1 MACQEDQKMTA
12 SNDNLASYVLTTEC
26 PDATGIVAAVTSFI
40 ASQNGLITES
50 AHFRDPYQDR
60 SLMRTE
66 FRGADLPPLDELERK
81 FSILAGPFQ
90 MRWNFFPSGQ
100 RPRTLIA
107 VSKQGHCLN
116 SILHRWS
123 MGVLPVDI
131 VGIVSNHTAQEKM
144 AGWYEVPYHYLPL
157 TRETKSEQEGR
168 LLEVFE
174 GASCDLLVLARYM
187 QVLSSS
193 VCKKLRGRCINIH
206 HSFLPGFKGAR
217 PYHRAYARGVKI
229 IGATAHYVTEDLDEG
244 PIIEQAVERVDHAM
258 NPDKLMEIGHDLE
271 SVVLLRAIRWHA
283 EHRVFQSGPR
293 TVILRA

>member
-1 MACQEDQKMTA
+1 MTA
-12 SNDNLASYVLTTEC
+12 SNDNLSSYVLTTEC

-144 AGWYEVPYHYLPL
+144 AGWYEVPYHYLPV

-217 PYHRAYARGVKI
+217 PYHQAYARGVKI

-258 NPDKLMEIGHDLE
+258 DPEKLMEIGHDLE

>member
-1 MACQEDQKMTA
+1 MTA
-12 SNDNLASYVLTTEC
+12 SNDNLSSYVLTTEC

-66 FRGADLPPLDELERK
+66 FRGAELPPLDELERK
-81 FSILAGPFQ
+81 FSNLAGPFQ

-144 AGWYEVPYHYLPL
+144 AGWYEVPYHYVPV
-157 TRETKSEQEGR
+157 TRETKSKQEGR

-193 VCKKLRGRCINIH
+193 VCEKLRGRCINIH

-258 NPDKLMEIGHDLE
+258 DPDKLMEIGHDLE

>member
-1 MACQEDQKMTA
+1 MQANNETGP
-12 SNDNLASYVLTTEC
+12 SYVLTTEC

-40 ASQNGLITES
+40 AGQNGLITES

-66 FRGADLPPLDELERK
+66 FRGGGLPPLKELERN
-81 FSILAGPFQ
+81 FADVARQFQ
-90 MRWNFFPSGQ
+90 MHWKFFPSRQ
-100 RPRTLIA
+100 RPRVLIA

-123 MGVLPVDI
+123 MGVLPIDI
-131 VGIVSNHTAQEKM
+131 VGIVSNHRTQEKM
-144 AGWYEVPYHYLPL
+144 AGWYQVPYHHLPV
-157 TRETKSEQEGR
+157 TPESKADQEDR
-168 LLEVFE
+168 LLEIFKE
-174 GASCDLLVLARYM
+174 ANCDLLVLARYM

-193 VCKKLRGRCINIH
+193 VCERLRGQCINIH

-217 PYHRAYARGVKI
+217 PYHQAYSRGVKI

-258 NPDKLMEIGHDLE
+258 GPDKLMEIGHDLE

>member
-1 MACQEDQKMTA
+1 MTA
-12 SNDNLASYVLTTEC
+12 SNDNLSSYVLTTEC

-144 AGWYEVPYHYLPL
+144 AGWYEVPYYYLPV
-157 TRETKSEQEGR
+157 TRETKPEQEGR

-217 PYHRAYARGVKI
+217 PYHQAYARGVKI

-244 PIIEQAVERVDHAM
+244 QIIEQAVERVDHAM
-258 NPDKLMEIGHDLE
+258 DPDKLMEIGHDLE

>member
-1 MACQEDQKMTA
+1 MTA
-12 SNDNLASYVLTTEC
+12 SNDNLSSYVLTTEC

-90 MRWNFFPSGQ
+90 MRWSFFPSGQ

-144 AGWYEVPYHYLPL
+144 AGWYEVPYHHLPV

-168 LLEVFE
+168 LLEIFE
-174 GASCDLLVLARYM
+174 EASCDLLVLARYM

-217 PYHRAYARGVKI
+217 PYHQAYARGVKI

-293 TVILRA
+293 SVILRA

>member
-1 MACQEDQKMTA
+1 MTA

-229 IGATAHYVTEDLDEG
+229 IGATAHYVTKDLDEG

-258 NPDKLMEIGHDLE
+258 DPDKLMEIGHDLE

>member
-1 MACQEDQKMTA
+1 MTA
-12 SNDNLASYVLTTEC
+12 SNDNLSSYVLTTEC

-144 AGWYEVPYHYLPL
+144 AGWYEVPYHYLPV

-174 GASCDLLVLARYM
+174 GARCDLLVLARYM

-217 PYHRAYARGVKI
+217 PYHQAYARGVKI

-258 NPDKLMEIGHDLE
+258 DPEKLMEIGHDLE

>member
-1 MACQEDQKMTA
+1 
-12 SNDNLASYVLTTEC
+12 
-26 PDATGIVAAVTSFI
+26 
-40 ASQNGLITES
+40 
-50 AHFRDPYQDR
+50 
-60 SLMRTE
+60 MRTE

-258 NPDKLMEIGHDLE
+258 DPDKLMEIGHDLE

>member
-1 MACQEDQKMTA
+1 MTA
-12 SNDNLASYVLTTEC
+12 SNDNLSSYVLTTEC

-66 FRGADLPPLDELERK
+66 FRGAELPPLDELERK

-144 AGWYEVPYHYLPL
+144 AGWYEVPYHYLPV

-217 PYHRAYARGVKI
+217 PYHQAYARGVKI

-258 NPDKLMEIGHDLE
+258 DPDKLMEIGHDLE

>member
-1 MACQEDQKMTA
+1 MTA
-12 SNDNLASYVLTTEC
+12 INDNLSSYVLTTEC

-144 AGWYEVPYHYLPL
+144 AGWYEVPYHYLPV

-217 PYHRAYARGVKI
+217 PYHQAYARGVKI

-258 NPDKLMEIGHDLE
+258 DPEKLMEIGHDLE

>member
-1 MACQEDQKMTA
+1 MTA
-12 SNDNLASYVLTTEC
+12 SNDNLSSYVLTTEC

-66 FRGADLPPLDELERK
+66 FRGAELPPLDELERK

-144 AGWYEVPYHYLPL
+144 AGWYEVPYHYLPV

-217 PYHRAYARGVKI
+217 PYHQAYARGVKI

-258 NPDKLMEIGHDLE
+258 DPEKLMEIGHDLE

>member
-1 MACQEDQKMTA
+1 MQANTDTG
-12 SNDNLASYVLTTEC
+12 LSYVLTTEC

-50 AHFRDPYQDR
+50 AHFRDPYKDR

-66 FRGADLPPLDELERK
+66 FRGPDLPPLNELERNFADVARK
-81 FSILAGPFQ
+81 FQ
-90 MRWNFFPSGQ
+90 MHWNFFPSGQ
-100 RPRTLIA
+100 RPRVLIA

-116 SILHRWS
+116 SILHRSS
-123 MGVLPVDI
+123 MGVLPIDI
-131 VGIVSNHTAQEKM
+131 VGIVSNHRTQEKM
-144 AGWYEVPYHYLPL
+144 AGWYEVPYHYLPI
-157 TRETKSEQEGR
+157 TAASKADQEQR
-168 LLEVFE
+168 LLQIFE
-174 GASCDLLVLARYM
+174 GAHSDLLVLARYM

-193 VCKKLRGRCINIH
+193 VCKRLRGRCINIH

-217 PYHRAYARGVKI
+217 PYHQAYARGVKI

-258 NPDKLMEIGHDLE
+258 GPDKLMEIGHDLE

-283 EHRVFQSGPR
+283 ERRVFQSGPR

>member
-1 MACQEDQKMTA
+1 
-12 SNDNLASYVLTTEC
+12 
-26 PDATGIVAAVTSFI
+26 
-40 ASQNGLITES
+40 
-50 AHFRDPYQDR
+50 
-60 SLMRTE
+60 MRTE
-66 FRGADLPPLDELERK
+66 FRGGGLPPLKELERN
-81 FSILAGPFQ
+81 FADVARQFQ
-90 MRWNFFPSGQ
+90 MHWKFFPSRQ
-100 RPRTLIA
+100 RPRVLIA

-123 MGVLPVDI
+123 MGVLPIDI
-131 VGIVSNHTAQEKM
+131 VGIVSNHRTQEKM
-144 AGWYEVPYHYLPL
+144 AGWYQVPYHHLPV
-157 TRETKSEQEGR
+157 TPESKADQEDR
-168 LLEVFE
+168 LLEIFKE
-174 GASCDLLVLARYM
+174 ANCDLLVLARYM

-193 VCKKLRGRCINIH
+193 VCERLRGQCINIH

-217 PYHRAYARGVKI
+217 PYHQAYSRGVKI

-258 NPDKLMEIGHDLE
+258 GPDKLMEIGHDLE